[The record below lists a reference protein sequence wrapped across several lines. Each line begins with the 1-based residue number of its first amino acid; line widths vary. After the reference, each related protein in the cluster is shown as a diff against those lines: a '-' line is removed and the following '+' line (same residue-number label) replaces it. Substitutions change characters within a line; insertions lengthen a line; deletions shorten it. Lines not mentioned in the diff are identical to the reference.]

1 MASYAKLTP
10 EQVWRGTG
18 EPNWL
23 SVNGG
28 TINGNVTVQGTFTAT
43 NLTATGAV
51 SGATVSATGAVSGAT
66 VTATGAVSGDTV
78 SATTVNK
85 LNKQL
90 QLGLSVSP
98 APVSANPTTAQLL
111 VNTPSSFAFVSG
123 GVYQIDIPVSFT
135 YDTPTFTGVN
145 TAGTIKIFGY
155 SSSAFPVI
163 ATGVTPGF
171 SFTVAST
178 YTSTNSFFGVLR
190 FTAVASATTTEP
202 LSIAVITVG
211 GLLSANVVGQI
222 NPTTLS
228 QIAVVRIG

>member
-28 TINGNVTVQGTFTAT
+28 TITGNVTVQGTFTAT
-43 NLTATGAV
+43 NL
-51 SGATVSATGAVSGAT
+51 
-66 VTATGAVSGDTV
+66 TATGAVSGDTV

-163 ATGVTPGF
+163 ATGVTPGL

-178 YTSTNSFFGVLR
+178 YTSSNSFFGVLR
-190 FTAVASATTTEP
+190 FTAIASATTTEP
-202 LSIAVITVG
+202 LNIAVIAVG